1 MIELSNQYLFGNF
14 YTMEIKKRVL
24 LTGAS
29 GTVGFQ
35 VLKQLS
41 EQSDLYDITVFDLK
55 TKRSERKLKPFA
67 NTATI
72 VYGDISKFEEVR
84 KACHNQDFVIHL
96 AAIIP
101 PVADD
106 FPLLSQKINV
116 QGTENLVKA
125 LSEFSPQAFFMYSSS
140 ISVYGDRV
148 DSPLINVS
156 DNLMPSP
163 RDEYAKS
170 KIEAEH
176 IIQNSSLKW
185 TIFRLAA
192 IMGDHKISKL
202 MFHMPLKTAM
212 EIATPA
218 DTARAF
224 VIGINHCKELTG
236 NIFNLGGGSSCRISY
251 KAFLLRSFDIF
262 GLGSLSFPDSAFA
275 TKNFHCGFYRDGDI
289 LNSIVDFRRDTIDSY
304 FEQVAAGVPAI
315 QRFFTKI
322 IRPIIKRKLL
332 SQSEPHAAC
341 KSQNQD
347 EINHYFKEEDL
358 SKAC

>member
-1 MIELSNQYLFGNF
+1 M
-14 YTMEIKKRVL
+14 
-24 LTGAS
+24 
-29 GTVGFQ
+29 
-35 VLKQLS
+35 
-41 EQSDLYDITVFDLK
+41 
-55 TKRSERKLKPFA
+55 KPFA

-84 KACHNQDFVIHL
+84 KACHNQDFVNHL
-96 AAIIP
+96 AVIIP

-163 RDEYAKS
+163 RDEYAKT

-176 IIQNSSLKW
+176 IIQNSSLNW

-224 VIGINHCKELTG
+224 VNGIDLCEELAG

-322 IRPIIKRKLL
+322 LRPIIKRKLL

-358 SKAC
+358 STAC

>member
-1 MIELSNQYLFGNF
+1 MQ
-14 YTMEIKKRVL
+14 TKKRVL

-41 EQSDLYDITVFDLK
+41 EQSDLYDITIFDLK
-55 TKRSERKLKPFA
+55 TKKSERKLKTFSKIA
-67 NTATI
+67 NIT
-72 VYGDISKFEEVR
+72 YGDISKYEDISKV
-84 KACHNQDFVIHL
+84 CHNQDFVIHL

-106 FPLLSQKINV
+106 QPLLSHRVNV
-116 QGTENLVKA
+116 IGTENLVK
-125 LSEFSPQAFFMYSSS
+125 SITEFSPHAFFMYSSS

-148 DSPLINVS
+148 DCPLINI
-156 DNLMPSP
+156 DDILMPSP
-163 RDEYAKS
+163 RDEYAKT

-176 IIQNSSLKW
+176 IIQNSALKW

-224 VIGINHCKELTG
+224 VNGIQHCKELTG
-236 NIFNLGGGSSCRISY
+236 NIYNLGGGSSCRISY

-262 GLGSLSFPDSAFA
+262 GLGALNFPDSAFA
-275 TKNFHCGFYRDGDI
+275 TKNFHCGFYQDGDV
-289 LNSIVDFRRDTIDSY
+289 LQSIVDFRKDTIDSY
-304 FEQVAAGVPAI
+304 FEQVAAEVPAI
-315 QRFFTKI
+315 QRFFTMLL
-322 IRPIIKRKLL
+322 RPIIKKRLL
-332 SQSEPHAAC
+332 AQSEPYAAC
-341 KSQNQD
+341 KTQNQD
-347 EINHYFKEEDL
+347 EIDHYFKEDDL

>member
-1 MIELSNQYLFGNF
+1 MR
-14 YTMEIKKRVL
+14 IKKRVL

-41 EQSDLYDITVFDLK
+41 EQSDLYDVTVFDLK

-67 NTATI
+67 DTATL
-72 VYGDISKFEEVR
+72 VYGDISKFEEVS

-116 QGTENLVKA
+116 VGTENLVRA
-125 LSEFSPQAFFMYSSS
+125 ITELSPRAFFMYSSS

-148 DSPLINVS
+148 DSPLINV
-156 DNLMPSP
+156 DDILMPSP
-163 RDEYAKS
+163 RDEYAKT

-224 VIGINHCKELTG
+224 VNGIDHCKELTG
-236 NIFNLGGGSSCRISY
+236 NIYNLGGGSSCRISY
-251 KAFLLRSFDIF
+251 KAFLLRSFNIF
-262 GLGSLSFPDSAFA
+262 GLGALSFPDSAFA
-275 TKNFHCGFYRDGDI
+275 TKNFHCGFYQDGDI

-304 FEQVAAGVPAI
+304 FEQVAASVPAI
-315 QRFFTKI
+315 QRISTI
-322 IRPIIKRKLL
+322 VLSPIIKRKLL
-332 SQSEPHAAC
+332 SQSEPYAAC
-341 KSQNQD
+341 KSRNQD
-347 EINHYFKEEDL
+347 EIDHYFKEEDL

>member
-1 MIELSNQYLFGNF
+1 MA
-14 YTMEIKKRVL
+14 TKKRVL

-41 EQSDLYDITVFDLK
+41 EQSNLYEITVFDIK
-55 TKRSERKLKPFA
+55 TKRSERKLRSFA
-67 NTATI
+67 KLATL
-72 VYGDISKFEEVR
+72 VYGDISNFGDVS

-106 FPLLSQKINV
+106 YPLLSQKINV

-125 LSEFSPQAFFMYSSS
+125 LSEFSPRAFFMYSSS

-148 DSPLINVS
+148 DSPLITVNDILV
-156 DNLMPSP
+156 PSP
-163 RDEYAKS
+163 RDEYAKT

-176 IIQNSSLKW
+176 IIQNSPLKW

-224 VIGINHCKELTG
+224 VNGIKHCKELTG
-236 NIFNLGGGSSCRISY
+236 NIYNLGGGSSCRISY

-262 GLGSLSFPDSAFA
+262 GLGKLNFPESAFA
-275 TKNFHCGFYRDGDI
+275 TKNFHCGFYTDGDV
-289 LNSIVDFRRDTIDSY
+289 LQSIVDFRRDTIDSY
-304 FEQVAAGVPAI
+304 FEQVAAKVSAV
-315 QRFFTKI
+315 QRFLTML
-322 IRPIIKRKLL
+322 IRPIIKKRLL
-332 SQSEPHAAC
+332 SQSEPYAAC
-341 KSQNQD
+341 KSQNQED
-347 EINHYFKEEDL
+347 IEHYFKVEDL
-358 SKAC
+358 TKAC